1 MKKKISLMLAAAL
14 TAGLALTGCGGSKT
28 SDITESSAAG
38 AESES
43 AAEVKGRRCGHH
55 RLPGS
60 GSERR
65 YSDCGCAEDFQRLRG
80 SIQHF

>member
-28 SDITESSAAG
+28 SDTTDNTAG

-43 AAEVKGRRCGHH
+43 TAETKGVDVDTTGYLIAAWRKHKHSKPPAGPDGQC
-55 RLPGS
+55 
-60 GSERR
+60 
-65 YSDCGCAEDFQRLRG
+65 
-80 SIQHF
+80 

>member
-43 AAEVKGRRCGHH
+43 AAEVKGASMWT
-55 RLPGS
+55 PPVTW
-60 GSERR
+60 
-65 YSDCGCAEDFQRLRG
+65 
-80 SIQHF
+80 